1 MNVLF
6 TLRLRMIK
14 KTEQNKTLNA
24 DELEI
29 LERLYRSEGNAVKF
43 CVNDCTFGRERFV
56 VALDNLIRKDLI
68 DSILR
73 HSPIHHGLIGS
84 TFNDAVKDDNTKVE
98 IIKTNIGEQY
108 IQANDDSMRK
118 SLSDIEK
125 QAKKDPSLAKD
136 LLEAALRVN
145 PK

>member
-1 MNVLF
+1 
-6 TLRLRMIK
+6 MIK

-29 LERLYRSEGNAVKF
+29 LERLHRSEGNAAEF
-43 CVNDCTFGRERFV
+43 CVNDFTFGRERFV
-56 VALDNLIRKDLI
+56 LALDNLIRKNLI

-73 HSPIHHGLIGS
+73 YSSIHRLSSIHEVIGS
-84 TFNDAVKDDNTKVE
+84 VFNDAVKDDNTKVE

-108 IQANDDSMRK
+108 IQANDDSMRQ